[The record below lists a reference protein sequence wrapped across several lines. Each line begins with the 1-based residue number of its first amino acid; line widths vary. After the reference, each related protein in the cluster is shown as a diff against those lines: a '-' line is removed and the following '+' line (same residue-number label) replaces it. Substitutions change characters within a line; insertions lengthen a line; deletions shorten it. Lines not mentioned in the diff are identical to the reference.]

1 VVSGN
6 AEEANRETGDFRQLT
21 CHGADIGPNFWASEA
36 VVTSSGFTAISFTTR
51 KKMRSLR

>member
-1 VVSGN
+1 MVSGN